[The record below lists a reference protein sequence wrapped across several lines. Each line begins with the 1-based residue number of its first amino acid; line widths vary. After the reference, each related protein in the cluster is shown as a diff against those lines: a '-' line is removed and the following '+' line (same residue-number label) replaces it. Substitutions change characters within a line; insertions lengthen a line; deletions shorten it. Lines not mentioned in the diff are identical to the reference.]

1 MNMRLNLL
9 VLLAISVAL
18 GGCTG
23 FNIGAAEK
31 SLEMSM
37 ANESDEGE
45 TNIPRMLIW
54 KAFLTIEVSDVI
66 KTAKHV
72 EDLVKESK
80 GYIES
85 KSENTEISASLVIRI
100 PSNGLNDILKKL
112 ESLGDVTHKTLS
124 SEDVTEFCIDIEAR
138 LKNKRALCARMRELL
153 KQATDVQD
161 ILAIEKEL
169 SRVQSDLDSM
179 EGRLKALKG
188 QVNFAT
194 INVTLRRE
202 EILGP
207 LGYLFTG
214 VWWLVEKLFVIQD

>member
-66 KTAKHV
+66 
-72 EDLVKESK
+72 KESK